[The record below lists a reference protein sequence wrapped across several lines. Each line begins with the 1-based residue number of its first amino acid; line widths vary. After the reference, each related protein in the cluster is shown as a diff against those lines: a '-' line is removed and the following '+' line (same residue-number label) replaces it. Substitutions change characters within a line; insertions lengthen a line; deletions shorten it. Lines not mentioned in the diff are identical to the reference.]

1 MRQKTK
7 TFEMIFGA
15 INPLMPRDLQNV
27 SNETMTGCMEY
38 VM

>member
-7 TFEMIFGA
+7 TFEMIFRA
-15 INPLMPRDLQNV
+15 INPLVPRDLQNV
-27 SNETMTGCMEY
+27 SNETMTGSLKY